1 MFSGRKIL
9 NLLVLGVLVISILA
23 SCSRSEKTAK
33 ANSSNKKVGVLLVNH
48 GSRSE
53 AWRNG
58 LLDLE
63 KRVRDSIM
71 ADGVV
76 KDVKTA
82 FMEYTEPSIATRL
95 KEFDKENYS
104 DVILVPVFLTVS
116 SHSFDDIPTLIGQKD
131 DPKSIEL
138 FKIEKMERYKPTA
151 KVHVAPLLDF
161 TDLLKKNI
169 LKRYKELSK
178 DPQNEGLSLIA
189 YGDKEYNT
197 EWTKLMTDA
206 ADYVKAN
213 TGVADYSYGWCGHI
227 AHYSPD
233 STTIAINQVLQKKK
247 TAVVIPV
254 LVAFDEMFQV
264 QIIGDG
270 IKKISNAKERVRYKP
285 DAILPDKGV
294 EEWVIHTSKEFTNR
308 IIAETAKGN

>member
-138 FKIEKMERYKPTA
+138 FKIEKWNAT
-151 KVHVAPLLDF
+151 
-161 TDLLKKNI
+161 
-169 LKRYKELSK
+169 
-178 DPQNEGLSLIA
+178 SLQPK
-189 YGDKEYNT
+189 Y
-197 EWTKLMTDA
+197 M
-206 ADYVKAN
+206 
-213 TGVADYSYGWCGHI
+213 
-227 AHYSPD
+227 
-233 STTIAINQVLQKKK
+233 
-247 TAVVIPV
+247 
-254 LVAFDEMFQV
+254 
-264 QIIGDG
+264 
-270 IKKISNAKERVRYKP
+270 
-285 DAILPDKGV
+285 
-294 EEWVIHTSKEFTNR
+294 
-308 IIAETAKGN
+308 